1 MNSRV
6 LTIALALTISALAV
20 TISVVLKADASQA
33 MVDATISM
41 QIKEAKVLAKGIK
54 HIRIKSCVRMKPSLT
69 RIMDIIESLKPF
81 EARARALYGNELLE
95 VAATMKDAA
104 EEMGRVK
111 ALNSETPV
119 QMPAQVLIP
128 VKQPEVVQNTPV
140 IQPSPIQFAPNGQPV
155 MTQPVVPQPTTI
167 TDMANKAVQA
177 VNAIQAIKTAVE
189 AVQAA
194 W

>member
-6 LTIALALTISALAV
+6 LAIALALAM
-20 TISVVLKADASQA
+20 SVGLKADASQA
-33 MVDATISM
+33 MVDATIAM

-54 HIRIKSCVRMKPSLT
+54 HIRTKSCVRMKPSLT

-95 VAATMKDAA
+95 VAATMKEAA
-104 EEMGRVK
+104 EEMEKVK
-111 ALNSETPV
+111 AFNQEEPAVVAQPAHPQPRAANIQTPV

-128 VKQPEVVQNTPV
+128 AKQPQAVQNTPEKQAEV
-140 IQPSPIQFAPNGQPV
+140 S
-155 MTQPVVPQPTTI
+155 VVA
-167 TDMANKAVQA
+167 DVASKAVKA
-177 VNAIQAIKTAVE
+177 VSAIQAVKTAVE